1 MPGTHNS
8 HRPGALCGAWKAFLV
23 AASRGQATSTR
34 DLGEHPDVCVKG
46 KYGVHW
52 GSPTVLHPDQAAT
65 STLSASTPETWA
77 KFTQDILLR
86 AERERLAS
94 VNLRKL
100 IDCILRDTAEDLRL
114 QCDAVNTAFSSRC
127 EELDDARQKLQYH
140 LQKVGPQCSPAFGH
154 AHLFEYTQDMPTSE
168 PIPCLG
174 HTYSHLCSSPSR
186 PRPQNPR
193 NSERTL
199 GLHSSHAHPLP
210 RTWVPLTTGTRVAIH
225 LMLKS

>member
-1 MPGTHNS
+1 M
-8 HRPGALCGAWKAFLV
+8 
-23 AASRGQATSTR
+23 
-34 DLGEHPDVCVKG
+34 
-46 KYGVHW
+46 
-52 GSPTVLHPDQAAT
+52 LHPDQAST

-154 AHLFEYTQDMPTSE
+154 ARLFEYAQDMPTSE

-174 HTYSHLCSSPSR
+174 HTYSQLCSSSLPALALGT
-186 PRPQNPR
+186 R
-193 NSERTL
+193 NTERAL
-199 GLHSSHAHPLP
+199 GPHSSHTHPLP

-225 LMLKS
+225 PMLKS